1 MVKKLQDN
9 LAAIAALIGVVGAI
23 GAGFITYGKMQEQI
37 NAVAGLDL
45 NPLVK
50 EIGQQN
56 IKIEKQ
62 NRKIAI
68 LEKSMQ
74 VLELQIK
81 EFKAQNSNPL
91 LKWIIS
97 T

>member
-45 NPLVK
+45 NPLIK

>member
-1 MVKKLQDN
+1 
-9 LAAIAALIGVVGAI
+9 
-23 GAGFITYGKMQEQI
+23 
-37 NAVAGLDL
+37 
-45 NPLVK
+45 
-50 EIGQQN
+50 
-56 IKIEKQ
+56 
-62 NRKIAI
+62 
-68 LEKSMQ
+68 MQ

>member
-1 MVKKLQDN
+1 MVKKLQEN

-45 NPLVK
+45 APLNK
-50 EIGQQN
+50 EISNQN

-62 NRKIAI
+62 NKEIAI
-68 LEKSMQ
+68 LDKTIK
-74 VLELQIK
+74 VLELEIEEIK
-81 EFKAQNSNPL
+81 ASSKNPL
-91 LKWIIS
+91 AN
-97 T
+97 